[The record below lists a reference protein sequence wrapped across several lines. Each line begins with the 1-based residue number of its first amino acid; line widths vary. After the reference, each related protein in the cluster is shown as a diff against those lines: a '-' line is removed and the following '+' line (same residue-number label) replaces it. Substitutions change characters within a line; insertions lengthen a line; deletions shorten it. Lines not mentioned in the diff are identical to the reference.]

1 MKEDENRKEGRRVL
15 LVEGKAGLARCVRT
29 SLASGGYVVDAVAT
43 PAEARLRL
51 GTGRYAALLV
61 DTSLPDGKGFSLA
74 ADLRRAHGGLPIV
87 FLVDEH
93 VPDALVYVAEE
104 CEDEPGVV
112 YDDLPV
118 LPSRLDA
125 LLEDA
130 PSRPSAVIRFG
141 DLRLDRA
148 HRVVTCAGKALSTT
162 PTEYRVL
169 EVLLAHGGSPVSS
182 ELIRQ
187 RVWSEKEAHSN
198 ILAVHIRN
206 IRRKLAVLGHESVVR
221 TVRGY
226 GYALDNGS
234 DDGSSRRDQDSFI
247 SPS

>member
-29 SLASGGYVVDAVAT
+29 SLASGGYVVDAVVT
-43 PAEARLRL
+43 PAEARRRL

-74 ADLRRAHGGLPIV
+74 ADLRRAHSDLPIV

-93 VPDALVYVAEE
+93 VPEALVYVAEE
-104 CEDEPGVV
+104 CEEEPGVV

-125 LLEDA
+125 LLRDA

-141 DLRLDRA
+141 DLHLDRA
-148 HRVVTCAGKALSTT
+148 HRTLTCAGKPLSIT
-162 PTEYRVL
+162 PTEYRIL

-182 ELIRQ
+182 ELIKQ

-206 IRRKLAVLGHESVVR
+206 IRRKLAVLDHESVVR

-226 GYALDNGS
+226 GYALDDES

-247 SPS
+247 SSS